1 MHGEVLPRHVIP
13 TTTLA
18 RRFTDHRLQPQ
29 PGDPMKPHDDDPET
43 ASPFLALS
51 GAGDAPPTAISRR
64 GLLGCAVS
72 APVLSIAAGL
82 GVTAVTP
89 GTAHALTLPLT
100 PPDLVDIYDLGD
112 SIVQTSLPTMPLVQL
127 TVAANGRIRLDLPR
141 LESGQGIATAA
152 GMMIAEELDVPLGM
166 IDVSSA
172 DARPELVFNQLT
184 GGSSSVR
191 CFDAALPLIG
201 AVARARL
208 LAAAALQWGLP
219 AASLTVSAGIVVA
232 PDGRTA
238 SYGSL
243 SAMAAT
249 LPLPAGVRPKP
260 ASQYRTIGQ
269 ATRRLDALDIVT
281 GRKKFT
287 LDQDVA
293 NAKPT
298 MLRMPSQ
305 IRGKVVSVNNLAA
318 VGAMPGVLA
327 VVVIP
332 DGGSVVPN
340 PPGVAVM
347 AETFGQAYAA
357 AVALDITWG
366 DGPMKGQ
373 SDASIQARLKSA
385 IAPLALPP
393 LGALTVEGEFQ
404 FAAATHCP
412 LEVECAI
419 ADVRTDRAEI
429 WAGLQTPIVTQQSIA
444 IDLGLPVDK
453 VKVHVVP
460 AGGSFGRRLFWDPV
474 QVAAQVSKLTGR
486 ICKLMYHRSD
496 DVRQT
501 RLRPPQ
507 FHKVRATLLLGRVIS
522 YEQRVAA
529 VRLDARHGFG
539 EIGTALAGALP
550 IGVQQTVGN
559 LGYEAFFFKTMV
571 ASPYNFGVGTKL
583 LTPVNLDMN
592 TVSYRSVHIQ
602 PARSVEEII
611 VDEIARRL
619 GKDPL
624 AFRLEYLRQPR
635 ARAVLQAV
643 AAAGNWGRAMPR
655 GCAQGIAVHQ
665 ETRSYTASLI
675 EIDATDPANARVTR
689 AVMAIDVGKPINPSG
704 IDAQMQGG
712 LSEAIALV
720 LNAGLTIR
728 DGLPLESSYANYR
741 MTAMKDFPK
750 DVQVIVMPN
759 RGDPIG
765 GLGEVGL
772 SANSGAI
779 ANAYARATGIKPR
792 KFPLNAPAVF
802 TPVAPGKIPA
812 PVFLT

>member
-1 MHGEVLPRHVIP
+1 
-13 TTTLA
+13 
-18 RRFTDHRLQPQ
+18 
-29 PGDPMKPHDDDPET
+29 MKPQAEGSASAIATLDPAATRAE
-43 ASPFLALS
+43 PV
-51 GAGDAPPTAISRR
+51 ISRR
-64 GLLGCAVS
+64 SLLSYAVS
-72 APVLSIAAGL
+72 APVLTVAAGF
-82 GVTAVTP
+82 GINAATP
-89 GTAHALTLPLT
+89 GTAHALPLPLT
-100 PPDLVDIYDLGD
+100 PPDTVDFYDIGD

-127 TVAANGRIRLDLPR
+127 TVGLNGRIRLDLPR

-152 GMMIAEELDVPLGM
+152 GLMIAEELDVPLGM
-166 IDVSSA
+166 IDVTSA

-201 AVARARL
+201 AAARARL
-208 LAAAALQWGLP
+208 LAAAAQQWGLP
-219 AASLTVSAGIVVA
+219 AASLTVSAGVVIA
-232 PDGRTA
+232 PDGRSA
-238 SYGSL
+238 GYGSL
-243 SAMAAT
+243 SALAAT
-249 LPLPAGVRPKP
+249 LPLPSGVLPKP
-260 ASQYRTIGQ
+260 AAQYRQIGKPT
-269 ATRRLDALDIVT
+269 ARLDALDIVT

-305 IRGKVVSVNNLAA
+305 IRGKVLSVNNLAA
-318 VGAMPGVLA
+318 VSTMPGVLA

-332 DGGSVVPN
+332 TGGSVVPN

-357 AVALDITWG
+357 AVALDISWG
-366 DGPMKGQ
+366 DGPMQGQ
-373 SDASIQARLKSA
+373 SDATIQARLKSA

-419 ADVRTDRAEI
+419 ADVRADGAEI

-444 IDLGLPVDK
+444 IDLGLPVDQ

-460 AGGSFGRRLFWDPV
+460 SGGSFGRRLFWDPV

-486 ICKLMYHRSD
+486 ICKLMYHRTD

-507 FHKVRATLLLGRVIS
+507 FHKVRATLLLGQVIS

-539 EIGTALAGALP
+539 EITTALAGALP
-550 IGVQQTVGN
+550 TSVQQSVGN
-559 LGYEAFFFKTMV
+559 IGYEEFFFKTMV
-571 ASPYNFGVGTKL
+571 SSPYNFGVGTKV
-583 LTPVNLDMN
+583 LTPVALDMN

-611 VDEIARRL
+611 VDEIARKL
-619 GKDPL
+619 GKDAL

-643 AAAGNWGRAMPR
+643 AAAGNWGRAMPP

-665 ETRSYTASLI
+665 ETRSYTASLV
-675 EIDATDPANARVTR
+675 EIDATDPANAKVTK
-689 AVMAIDVGKPINPSG
+689 AVIAIDVGKPINPSG
-704 IDAQMQGG
+704 IEAQMQGG

-720 LNAGLTIR
+720 LNAGLTIK

-741 MTAMKDFPK
+741 MTKMKDYPK
-750 DVQVIVMPN
+750 SVQVIVMPN
-759 RGDPIG
+759 KGDAIG

-802 TPVAPGKIPA
+802 TPVAPGTIA
-812 PVFLT
+812 VPVFLS